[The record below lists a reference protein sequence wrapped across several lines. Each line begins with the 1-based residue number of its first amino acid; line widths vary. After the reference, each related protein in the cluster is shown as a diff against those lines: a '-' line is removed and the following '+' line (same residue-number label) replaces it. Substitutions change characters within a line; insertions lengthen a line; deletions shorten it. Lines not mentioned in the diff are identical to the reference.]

1 MTPSDV
7 AFLKAIIAFGLLA
20 VTGLTGWWL
29 RLRGRAL
36 PDAGLRDE
44 IEALRHEV
52 ELLRAEADARLPELE
67 ERVDFV
73 ERALVD
79 PARAPRLERKHPTPV

>member
-7 AFLKAIIAFGLLA
+7 AFVKAMIVLGGMA
-20 VTGLTGWWL
+20 VIGLTGWWL

-44 IEALRHEV
+44 VEALRHEV
-52 ELLRAEADARLPELE
+52 ELLRAESDARLPELE
-67 ERVDFV
+67 ERMDFV

-79 PARAPRLERKHPTPV
+79 PARAPRLDRKHSTPV

>member
-1 MTPSDV
+1 MAPADV
-7 AFLKAIIAFGLLA
+7 AFVKAIIAFGLLA

-44 IEALRHEV
+44 IAALRNEV
-52 ELLRAEADARLPELE
+52 EILRAEAESRLPELE
-67 ERVDFV
+67 ERMDFV
-73 ERALVD
+73 ERALVNPD
-79 PARAPRLERKHPTPV
+79 RAPRLQSRHTTPV

>member
-7 AFLKAIIAFGLLA
+7 AFLKAIIVLGFLA
-20 VTGLTGWWL
+20 VTGFTAWWL

-44 IEALRHEV
+44 VEALRHEV
-52 ELLRAEADARLPELE
+52 DLLRAEADARLPELE
-67 ERVDFV
+67 ERMDFV
-73 ERALVD
+73 ERTLVD
-79 PARAPRLERKHPTPV
+79 PARSRGLERKHPTPV